1 MTKVALYLASAVV
14 VYAQSGV
21 VTYHNDTE
29 RTGQYLV
36 EPLLTPANVKPGLF
50 GNRFTLPVDGAVYG
64 QPLYL
69 PRVNI
74 VGKGL
79 RDVLFVVT
87 SHDSVYAF
95 DADDESAAGAQ
106 PLWQVSFLDSSTD
119 VTTVS
124 AADVNCPVIP
134 ELGIA
139 GTPVIDPVAGTIYVV
154 AETKESGT
162 NYVFRLHALDVTTG
176 AERAGS
182 PVVIQPS
189 GFVPLLHKQRTALL
203 LANGIVYS
211 AWSGHCDAGAYHGWI
226 LAHDAT
232 TLGMVGS
239 FNTTP
244 NDQGAS
250 FWSGGAGPAADT
262 DGNVYAVSANGDFDG
277 NIAAARYDES
287 VLRFPPGSA
296 LSVADMFTP
305 FNKSALDA
313 GDLDIGSSGAILLP
327 DDVGS
332 AAHPHLLFTSGKEG
346 RLYLLDRDSLGGA
359 QTGSDTAALASLP
372 VLNQATFGSSAYF
385 NGNIYVGAKLSPLL
399 AFPVANATLGSSPSA
414 QSASSFGTLGSVP
427 SISANGNQN
436 GIAWAISGAGSGSLI
451 AYDAATLSQ
460 LFSDNLAGYLEFV
473 VPTIADSK
481 VFASGGNSIAIY
493 GELPQATPVI
503 NSTVNAASFASNAL
517 SPGSLFSIFGSGLA
531 PLTASAPSMPLPLTL
546 ADVSVTVNG
555 LEAPLLYVSAQQ
567 INAQMPSAVPT
578 GQVSVVVRVSGKLST
593 AATVTIKQTAP
604 GIFTGADDQAAAL
617 NSDGSENAADN
628 PAAAG
633 SLVSVFFT
641 GPGPV
646 ETLPVDGEAA
656 PSAAPDSVA
665 SPVTATIGGMPAQIQ
680 FAGLAPGWVGLG
692 QINMKVPDLG
702 SGTFPVA
709 ITIGTSV
716 SNPGNLSVQ

>member
-14 VYAQSGV
+14 VYAQNGV
-21 VTYHNDTE
+21 VTYHNDNE

-74 VGKGL
+74 AGKGL

-87 SHDSVYAF
+87 AHDSVYAF

-106 PLWQVSFLDSSTD
+106 PLWQVSFLDASTS
-119 VTTVS
+119 VTTVT
-124 AADVNCPVIP
+124 AAEVNCPVIP

-139 GTPVIDPVAGTIYVV
+139 GTPVLDPVAGTIYVI

-232 TLGMVGS
+232 TLAMVGV

-262 DGNVYAVSANGDFDG
+262 DGNIYAVSANGDFDG

-287 VLRFPPGSA
+287 VLRFPPGSS

-305 FNKSALDA
+305 FNKTALDA

-327 DDVGS
+327 DEVGS

-346 RLYLLDRDSLGGA
+346 RLYLLDRQSLGGA

-372 VLNQATFGSSAYF
+372 VLKQATFGSSAYF
-385 NGNIYVGAKLSPLL
+385 NGSIYVGAKLSPLL

-414 QSASSFGTLGSVP
+414 QSASSFGTLGSIP

-451 AYDAATLSQ
+451 AYDAGTLAQ
-460 LFSDNLAGYLEFV
+460 IFSDTLTGYLEFV

-481 VFASGGNSIAIY
+481 VFASGGNSIAVY

-503 NSTVNAASFASNAL
+503 KSTVNAASFATNAL
-517 SPGSLFSIFGSGLA
+517 SPGSLFSIFGSALA
-531 PLTASAPSMPLPLTL
+531 PMSASAPSTPLPLTL

-567 INAQMPSAVPT
+567 INAQMPSAVQP
-578 GQVSVVVRVSGKLST
+578 GQASVVVRVSGKLS
-593 AATVTIKQTAP
+593 AASSVTINQTAP
-604 GIFTGADDQAAAL
+604 GIFTGADNQAAAL
-617 NSDGSENAADN
+617 NADGSENDAAN
-628 PAAAG
+628 PALVG
-633 SLVSVFFT
+633 SVVSVFFT

-646 ETLPVDGEAA
+646 QTLPADGEAA
-656 PSAAPDSVA
+656 PIAVPDTIA

-692 QINMKVPDLG
+692 QVNMTVPALG

-709 ITIGTSV
+709 ITIGSSV